1 MVARTFSVY
10 ASPRRLAVAAWV
22 VRRRLARP
30 PSEMNTTLDPTRH
43 AAPQLVEALRA
54 AIISLE
60 LAPGSALDRAE
71 LAQRFGVS
79 QTPVRDALIRLSEEG
94 LVVIRAQYTTQ
105 VSRIDVPAA
114 REAHFLRRAIELEIA
129 RLLALSHE
137 PALVHGLHAQLA
149 RQADLA
155 EQRDFLGFT
164 AADKEFHRLM
174 YVAAG
179 LPRLWSV
186 VVRMSG
192 HVDRLRLL
200 HVPAQGKA
208 ESIMAGHRAI
218 LAAIEAG
225 NAEAAQQAVR
235 DHLSGTLAAVD
246 QIQQRYPEFL
256 IV

>member
-1 MVARTFSVY
+1 
-10 ASPRRLAVAAWV
+10 
-22 VRRRLARP
+22 
-30 PSEMNTTLDPTRH
+30 MNVTLDPTRH
-43 AAPQLVEALRA
+43 AAPQVLEALRA

-60 LAPGSALDRAE
+60 LAPGIALDRAD

-94 LVVIRAQYTTQ
+94 LVVVRAQYTTQ

-114 REAHFLRRAIELEIA
+114 REAHFLRRSIEIEIA
-129 RLLALSHE
+129 RQLAMAHDEAVIAELRT
-137 PALVHGLHAQLA
+137 QLA
-149 RQADLA
+149 RQAELA
-155 EQRDFLGFT
+155 AKKEFLGFI

-200 HVPAQGKA
+200 HIPTVGKT
-208 ESIMAGHRAI
+208 ESILGAHRAI
-218 LAAIEAG
+218 LDAIESG
-225 NAEAAQQAVR
+225 DAEAAQHAVR
-235 DHLSGTLAAVD
+235 DHLSGTLASVEE
-246 QIQQRYPEFL
+246 IQQRYPEYL

>member
-1 MVARTFSVY
+1 
-10 ASPRRLAVAAWV
+10 
-22 VRRRLARP
+22 
-30 PSEMNTTLDPTRH
+30 MNFTLDPTRH
-43 AAPQLVEALRA
+43 AAPQVVESLRA
-54 AIISLE
+54 AIISME
-60 LAPGSALDRAE
+60 LAPGIALDRGE

-94 LVVIRAQYTTQ
+94 LVIIRAQYTTQ

-114 REAHFLRRAIELEIA
+114 REAHFLRRSIEIEISRKLAITHDAAVINDL
-129 RLLALSHE
+129 RTQLS
-137 PALVHGLHAQLA
+137 

-155 EQRDFLGFT
+155 EEKDFLGFI
-164 AADKEFHRLM
+164 AADKEFHRIM

-200 HVPAQGKA
+200 HSPFAGKT
-208 ESIMAGHRAI
+208 ESILDGHEAI
-218 LAAIEAG
+218 LNAIASSDV
-225 NAEAAQQAVR
+225 EAAQHAVR
-235 DHLSGTLAAVD
+235 AHLSDTLASVD
-246 QIQQRYPEFL
+246 EIQKRYPDYL

>member
-1 MVARTFSVY
+1 
-10 ASPRRLAVAAWV
+10 
-22 VRRRLARP
+22 
-30 PSEMNTTLDPTRH
+30 MNVTLDPTRH
-43 AAPQLVEALRA
+43 AAPQVLEALRA

-60 LAPGSALDRAE
+60 LAPGIALDRAD

-94 LVVIRAQYTTQ
+94 LVVVRAQYTTQ

-114 REAHFLRRAIELEIA
+114 REAHFLRRSIEIEIA
-129 RLLALSHE
+129 RQLAMAHDE
-137 PALVHGLHAQLA
+137 AVIAELHTQLA
-149 RQADLA
+149 RQAELA
-155 EQRDFLGFT
+155 AKKDFLGFI

-200 HVPAQGKA
+200 HIPTAGKT
-208 ESIMAGHRAI
+208 ESILGAHRTI
-218 LAAIEAG
+218 LQAIESSD
-225 NAEAAQQAVR
+225 AEAAQHAVR
-235 DHLSGTLAAVD
+235 DHLSGTLASVEE
-246 QIQQRYPEFL
+246 IQQRYPEYL

>member
-1 MVARTFSVY
+1 
-10 ASPRRLAVAAWV
+10 
-22 VRRRLARP
+22 
-30 PSEMNTTLDPTRH
+30 MNFTLDPTRH
-43 AAPQLVEALRA
+43 AAPQVVEALRA

-60 LAPGSALDRAE
+60 LAPGLALDRAE
-71 LAQRFGVS
+71 LAKQFGVS

-114 REAHFLRRAIELEIA
+114 REAHFLRRSIEIEIA
-129 RLLALSHE
+129 RLLATAHDDAVIGELRMQLS
-137 PALVHGLHAQLA
+137 
-149 RQADLA
+149 RQVDLA
-155 EQRDFLGFT
+155 ASKDFLGFI

-200 HVPAQGKA
+200 HIPTVGKT
-208 ESIMAGHRAI
+208 ESILGAHQAI
-218 LAAIEAG
+218 LEAIESRDV
-225 NAEAAQQAVR
+225 EAAHHAVR
-235 DHLSGTLAAVD
+235 NHLSGTLASVD
-246 QIQQRYPEFL
+246 EIQQRYPEYL
-256 IV
+256 IVA

>member
-1 MVARTFSVY
+1 
-10 ASPRRLAVAAWV
+10 
-22 VRRRLARP
+22 
-30 PSEMNTTLDPTRH
+30 MNFTLDPTRH
-43 AAPQLVEALRA
+43 AAPQVVEALRA

-60 LAPGSALDRAE
+60 LAPGIALDRAD

-94 LVVIRAQYTTQ
+94 LVLIRAQYTTQ

-114 REAHFLRRAIELEIA
+114 REAHFLRRSIEIEIA
-129 RLLALSHE
+129 R
-137 PALVHGLHAQLA
+137 QLA
-149 RQADLA
+149 TAHDATVIDELRTQLSRQADLA
-155 EQRDFLGFT
+155 AKKDFLGFI

-200 HVPAQGKA
+200 HIPTTGKTG
-208 ESIMAGHRAI
+208 SILSAHQAI
-218 LAAIEAG
+218 LAAIESQD
-225 NAEAAQQAVR
+225 AEAAQAAVR
-235 DHLSGTLAAVD
+235 DHLSGTLASVD
-246 QIQQRYPEFL
+246 EIQQRYPGYFTA
-256 IV
+256 

>member
-1 MVARTFSVY
+1 
-10 ASPRRLAVAAWV
+10 
-22 VRRRLARP
+22 
-30 PSEMNTTLDPTRH
+30 MNVTLDPTRH
-43 AAPQLVEALRA
+43 AAPQVLEALRA

-60 LAPGSALDRAE
+60 LAPGIALDRAD

-94 LVVIRAQYTTQ
+94 LVVVRAQYTTQ

-114 REAHFLRRAIELEIA
+114 REAHFLRRSIEIEIA
-129 RLLALSHE
+129 RQLAMAHDE
-137 PALVHGLHAQLA
+137 AVIAELHTQLA
-149 RQADLA
+149 RQAELA
-155 EQRDFLGFT
+155 AKKDFLGFI

-200 HVPAQGKA
+200 HIPTAGKT
-208 ESIMAGHRAI
+208 ESILGAHRAI
-218 LAAIEAG
+218 LQAIESSD
-225 NAEAAQQAVR
+225 AEAAQQAVR
-235 DHLSGTLAAVD
+235 DHLSGTLASVEE
-246 QIQQRYPEFL
+246 IQQRYPEYL

>member
-1 MVARTFSVY
+1 
-10 ASPRRLAVAAWV
+10 
-22 VRRRLARP
+22 
-30 PSEMNTTLDPTRH
+30 MNFTLDPTRH
-43 AAPQLVEALRA
+43 AAPQVVEALRA

-60 LAPGSALDRAE
+60 LAPGIALDRGD
-71 LAQRFGVS
+71 LAQRFGIS

-114 REAHFLRRAIELEIA
+114 REAHFLRRSVEIEIA
-129 RLLALSHE
+129 RQLAASHGD
-137 PALVHGLHAQLA
+137 AVITDLRAQLS
-149 RQADLA
+149 RQAEFA
-155 EQRDFLGFT
+155 EKKDFPGFM

-179 LPRLWSV
+179 LPRLWAV

-200 HVPAQGKA
+200 HSPFAGKT
-208 ESIMAGHRAI
+208 ESIMAGHEAI
-218 LAAIEAG
+218 LNAIASG
-225 NAEAAQQAVR
+225 DAETATQAVR
-235 DHLSGTLAAVD
+235 EHLSGTLASVD
-246 QIQQRYPEFL
+246 EIQQRYPEYL